1 MLKRLYLKAKHFV
14 LSLGEEVRRER
25 RETLKRIYLKKENNN
40 SFGNDFIHQKMQSM
54 KHSQGKSDFSG
65 SSYNGPGNVDREKI
79 NSNMA
84 HRNY

>member
-1 MLKRLYLKAKHFV
+1 MFKRLYLKAKHFV
-14 LSLGEEVRRER
+14 LSLGEEARRER
-25 RETLKRIYLKKENNN
+25 RETLKRIYLKKDNQK
-40 SFGNDFIHQKMQSM
+40 SQVSDFITHKMQSM

-65 SSYNGPGNVDREKI
+65 SSYNGPGNVDREKV